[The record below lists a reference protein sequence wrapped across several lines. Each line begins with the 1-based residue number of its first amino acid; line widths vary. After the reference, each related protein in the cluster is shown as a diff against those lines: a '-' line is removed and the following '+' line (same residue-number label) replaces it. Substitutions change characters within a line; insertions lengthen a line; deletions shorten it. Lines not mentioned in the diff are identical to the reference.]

1 MIIPA
6 YIFSSKSVLTSKF
19 SQGGVILDRF
29 AGFEKNFQAL
39 SEDIGNLC
47 DVLS

>member
-6 YIFSSKSVLTSKF
+6 YIFSGNSVLTSKF

-29 AGFEKNFQAL
+29 FGFEKNFQAV
-39 SEDIGNLC
+39 SKDIGNFC